1 METAYAQALWKMV
14 QNGLPEGKAV
24 HAIHALLTRSGR
36 QGLLPKIGRAFA
48 RIAARDQ
55 ARTEVVLTV
64 AREKDAHTAQ
74 KEAKEFFSSIRV
86 DSEDVAVRVD
96 DSLIG
101 GWRLEGRDHL
111 VDSSFKKQLLS
122 IYNHATRS

>member
-1 METAYAQALWKMV
+1 METAYAQALWKLV
-14 QNGLPEGKAV
+14 QNGKNPKDAV
-24 HAIHALLTRSGR
+24 HALHEVLVRLGRASLLY
-36 QGLLPKIGRAFA
+36 KIGRAFA
-48 RIAARDQ
+48 KIAQRDQ
-55 ARTEVVLTV
+55 SRNDVVLTV
-64 AREKDAHTAQ
+64 AREKDSRTAQ

-86 DSEDVAVRVD
+86 DSGEVLVRVD

-101 GWRLEGRDHL
+101 GWRLEGREQL